1 MMKSPHPYEQ
11 YTEQFAELQAPLACL
26 NLDLLEQNAQEVLRR
41 AGAKPVRI
49 ATKSIRSLE
58 VLRYV
63 LTLSPRFEGIMC
75 YSPWEAA
82 ALAQAGFADVLLG
95 YPTVDAAALAEIARF
110 SSRAHRT
117 NDITLMADGL
127 EQLQLAEA
135 IGREKGACFAVCLD
149 IDMSS
154 SLYGIHFGVRRS
166 PLRTVEETL
175 RLAEYV
181 RRSPSLTLRG
191 VMGYEAQM
199 AGVADSVPGA
209 AMMNAFVRHLKRRS
223 GKDIQARRSRIVQA
237 LSAEGHELA
246 FVNGGGTGSLGFTAA
261 DASVTEVTAGSA
273 FFNPALFDH
282 YAGLKLYPA
291 ASFALPV
298 VRVPKQGIY
307 TCFGGGYVASGSAGK
322 DKYPRPIWPE
332 GGVLLPNEGAGEV
345 QTPVKY
351 PAGGSA
357 VSLQSG
363 DWIWFRHAK
372 AGELCE
378 RFRELHVVQ
387 GGVRLGTW
395 ATYRGEGW
403 CFG

>member
-1 MMKSPHPYEQ
+1 MIKSPHPYGQYAEQ
-11 YTEQFAELQAPLACL
+11 CAGLQAPLACL

-41 AGAKPVRI
+41 AGGKPVRI

-63 LTLSPRFEGIMC
+63 SRLSPRFQGLMC

-95 YPTVDAAALAEIARF
+95 YPTMDAAALSELARY
-110 SSRAHRT
+110 SMRAHHV
-117 NDITLMADGL
+117 TLMADGL
-127 EQLQLAEA
+127 EQLKLAET
-135 IGREKGACFAVCLD
+135 IGRQEGACFAICLD
-149 IDMSS
+149 VDMSS

-175 RLAEYV
+175 RLAEYI
-181 RRSPSLTLRG
+181 RRSPSLRLTG

-199 AGVADSVPGA
+199 AGVADRVPGA
-209 AMMNAFVRHLKRRS
+209 IMMNTIVRHLKRRS

-298 VRVPKQGIY
+298 VRIPKQGIY
-307 TCFGGGYVASGSAGK
+307 TCFGGGYVASGKAGK

-332 GGVLLPNEGAGEV
+332 CGILLPNEGAGEV
-345 QTPVKY
+345 QTPVQY
-351 PAGGSA
+351 PEAGSG
-357 VSLQSG
+357 VSLQIG

-378 RFRELHVVQ
+378 RFRELHVVK
-387 GGVRLGTW
+387 GGVRIGTW
-395 ATYRGEGW
+395 STYRGEGW